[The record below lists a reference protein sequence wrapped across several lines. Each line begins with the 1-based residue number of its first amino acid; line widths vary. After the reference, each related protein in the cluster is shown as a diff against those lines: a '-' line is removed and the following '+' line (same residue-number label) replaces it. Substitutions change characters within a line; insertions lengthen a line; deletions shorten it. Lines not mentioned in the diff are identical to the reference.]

1 MTAVPAV
8 TTTALTAHP
17 IYETYAELLGDAV
30 VVSLHSLA
38 FLRGALFGI
47 DPENGNVILFE
58 WLPDENDKAV
68 RTHTVMAHAIAS
80 IERDTDESSTDV
92 SAIRLRLAATM
103 QLSHASQT
111 LESLRQHLQ
120 QCARLAATGQLQA
133 TPEDMKKQFYV
144 KSIGDFC
151 GPGLLVLRKY
161 DDDNIDI
168 ATLRQE
174 PTPRRTSWLRSI
186 EQRDYHPTTTDVMPH
201 TNGSCGAITADA
213 FVTPMK
219 PRSSFVTSTDQTSHT
234 NQQQQQQRHAV
245 QTSSSSTV
253 VTTSCTMR
261 VVATCP
267 EETHVDSFQSPIH
280 AIMTPASTRRRSSIP
295 QPYTT
300 PAPTSRHL
308 RSSRLLHVQLPE
320 STPLPLGLPD
330 TFGISPVI
338 ADNKKKAAT
347 AMQLKKKRHFDV
359 AASSAPI
366 ALDEDEVDIV
376 LRHDDPVEQAPSS
389 RRPWTTP
396 DFLFKRFRSSCEL
409 EPIEA
414 CPTQTTA
421 TPLDDKRPPP
431 PSTSLWDRFKS
442 IRMPEVLAEG
452 LALHVTSPLDN
463 HDDDLYDDHNDD
475 LCYGFDLMDVDHA
488 DDSDD
493 GNDMTI
499 PDDQDISKQPLTLEF
514 TLTPMTAVCH
524 HSTHERR
531 SSSRLAVAKTTPSL
545 PAAPPVR
552 RRTTTTRSQRK
563 KRLALGVSL
572 SNVAQCQEIPR
583 LELNLLLWTGVFPI
597 PGLTTIPVVI
607 VVFLLGLNPV
617 AAMLTNYLVT
627 PLNIASVPVFVYVD
641 ARYVHVEANASC
653 RAYGNQYFGDSKEE
667 FSVNAL
673 FTGLQEDLV
682 GTLSQFRFILLN
694 AIYMWAA
701 FLLIATPLLYAV
713 LFPVLKFSMGT
724 KPAAAPSKKTE

>member
-1 MTAVPAV
+1 MDAAFASH
-8 TTTALTAHP
+8 ALTD
-17 IYETYAELLGDAV
+17 AE
-30 VVSLHSLA
+30 
-38 FLRGALFGI
+38 
-47 DPENGNVILFE
+47 
-58 WLPDENDKAV
+58 
-68 RTHTVMAHAIAS
+68 
-80 IERDTDESSTDV
+80 
-92 SAIRLRLAATM
+92 
-103 QLSHASQT
+103 
-111 LESLRQHLQ
+111 
-120 QCARLAATGQLQA
+120 CARLAATGQLQA

-431 PSTSLWDRFKS
+431 PSPSTSLWDRFKS

-572 SNVAQCQEIPR
+572 SNVAQCQESRSTQP
-583 LELNLLLWTGVFPI
+583 
-597 PGLTTIPVVI
+597 TTSPCSDQCHQW
-607 VVFLLGLNPV
+607 G
-617 AAMLTNYLVT
+617 
-627 PLNIASVPVFVYVD
+627 
-641 ARYVHVEANASC
+641 

>member
-8 TTTALTAHP
+8 ATTALTAHP

-58 WLPDENDKAV
+58 WLPNENDKAV

-92 SAIRLRLAATM
+92 STIRLRLAATM

-431 PSTSLWDRFKS
+431 PSPSTSLWDRFKS

-563 KRLALGVSL
+563 KRLALGV
-572 SNVAQCQEIPR
+572 
-583 LELNLLLWTGVFPI
+583 
-597 PGLTTIPVVI
+597 
-607 VVFLLGLNPV
+607 
-617 AAMLTNYLVT
+617 
-627 PLNIASVPVFVYVD
+627 
-641 ARYVHVEANASC
+641 
-653 RAYGNQYFGDSKEE
+653 AYGNQYFGDSKEE